1 MKINNNKEQ
10 TDLFADLNLK
20 QNKKPYRKQISRN
33 SSTLSEFPAVAA
45 FFHHVD
51 YPHYN
56 WDFLD

>member
-10 TDLFADLNLK
+10 KDLFADLNLK
-20 QNKKPYRKQISRN
+20 QKNTYRKQISRN

-51 YPHYN
+51 YPHCN
-56 WDFLD
+56 RDFLD